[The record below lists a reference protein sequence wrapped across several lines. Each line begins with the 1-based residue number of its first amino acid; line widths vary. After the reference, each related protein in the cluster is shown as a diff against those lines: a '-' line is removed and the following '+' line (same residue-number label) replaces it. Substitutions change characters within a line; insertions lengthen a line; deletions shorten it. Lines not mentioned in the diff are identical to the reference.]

1 MSKNCIMIL
10 CAFLAAAWINPLHD
24 KVNEGNKAYHDKKYP
39 EAIQK
44 YSEAEQFTGGES
56 AGKLSF
62 NKGAAEYMAGNYDKA
77 AALFGEAVL
86 SNDMDVQKK
95 SFFNMGNAYLKM
107 NKKKEAFESY
117 KNALKIDPSYM
128 NAKKNIEYLL
138 KKRNDENR
146 QNRNDKSD
154 KDKQNNDGKKD
165 GENDNESKRKK
176 AQEQN
181 QEQMNMEQ
189 LKNLLESMKNKPVR
203 RSKGGSK
210 RYVEKDW

>member
-1 MSKNCIMIL
+1 MFKTCIMIL
-10 CAFLAAAWINPLHD
+10 CASLSAAWVDPLHD
-24 KVNEGNKAYHDKKYP
+24 KVNEGNKAYRDKKYP
-39 EAIQK
+39 EAVQK
-44 YSEAEQFTGGES
+44 YSEAEQYAGGES

-77 AALFGEAVL
+77 AMLFGEAVL
-86 SNDMDVQKK
+86 SDDMDVQKK

-138 KKRNDENR
+138 KKQDDEN
-146 QNRNDKSD
+146 
-154 KDKQNNDGKKD
+154 KQNKN
-165 GENDNESKRKK
+165 NEPDK
-176 AQEQN
+176 QEQN
-181 QEQMNMEQ
+181 NNGQNDESNNDDRQKQTREQDQEQMNVEQ
-189 LKNLLESMKNKPVR
+189 LKNLLESMKNKPAR
-203 RSKGGSK
+203 RSKGNSG